1 MNKVMFM
8 GIHHIAL
15 IVSSEKSVSFYQKLG
30 FIETFRKQ
38 REYDTVVFLRDSTG
52 MVLEL
57 FVDDRHSKSLED
69 IEPLGLRYMSFKVDS
84 IEDAVKT
91 LGVET
96 YEINIDWFDK
106 RYCTVLDPDGL
117 PVELHE

>member
-30 FIETFRKQ
+30 FKETFRKQ
-38 REYDTVVFLRDSTG
+38 REYDTVVFLNDSTG

-57 FVDDRHSKSLED
+57 FVDDRHSKSKDE
-69 IEPLGLRYMSFKVDS
+69 IEPLGLRYLSFKVDS
-84 IEDAVKT
+84 IEEAAKI
-91 LGVET
+91 LGVEIGDVNT
-96 YEINIDWFDK
+96 DWFDK

-117 PVELHE
+117 PIELHE